1 MISGIH
7 AFVNFASAGDIIQL
21 CQDLPPSIRQGQ
33 YVSVIKN
40 DTGRALFSRDYV
52 INHPPMWIPWRF
64 HKHLRIQEAVELRA

>member
-1 MISGIH
+1 MISLQKFLGLLGIH

-40 DTGRALFSRDYV
+40 DTGRATFSRGNCRSWQTGDATRV
-52 INHPPMWIPWRF
+52 MSSH
-64 HKHLRIQEAVELRA
+64 